1 MMDDIDAVIAR
12 IVGPTTQ
19 QKKWVPKEAQLELLE
34 ACVRGTIR
42 NLRANNV
49 PLRHKVVADAA
60 WQWFRMLV
68 IHNLHQKELGPL
80 VKKHISA
87 LGGEFNEAIRPKYE
101 VETLATEAARTVL
114 NKACADF
121 VARARR
127 HERPQI
133 GIRVTT
139 GVGKTRGIVRAI
151 AEDIKANGSPVAVA
165 LLGANSQTRLRNR
178 GLVCRGRSPR
188 PRIQGPPSIHRPG
201 QKRAADVQEARAGE
215 DGIGRWP

>member
-1 MMDDIDAVIAR
+1 M
-12 IVGPTTQ
+12 
-19 QKKWVPKEAQLELLE
+19 
-34 ACVRGTIR
+34 
-42 NLRANNV
+42 
-49 PLRHKVVADAA
+49 VADAA

-101 VETLATEAARTVL
+101 VETLATEAARAVL

-133 GIRVTT
+133 GIRVST
-139 GVGKTRGIVRAI
+139 GVGKTRGIIRAI
-151 AEDIKANGSPVAVA
+151 ADDIKANGSQLPWLYLVPTHR
-165 LLGANSQTRLRNR
+165 LGYEIEDLFAEAGVRAR
-178 GLVCRGRSPR
+178 VFKGR
-188 PRIQGPPSIHRPG
+188 Q
-201 QKRAADVQEARAGE
+201 AF
-215 DGIGRWP
+215 IGREKSGPLMCKRPEQIKMALDGGLSVEKSCCKETIRPHLQFFP